1 MSLDAAIQ
9 TLKAAGDPTRLRLL
23 ALLANG
29 EATVG
34 ELQQILEQSQPR
46 VSRHLRLLD
55 EAGLVTKFRDGQW
68 IYYQLVPGATGR
80 DLVQTLIDQAGQGD
94 ATLHAD
100 VDALA
105 RVKRDRER
113 DAFASIDRRAAFGGA
128 FNGGRPDV
136 ELFTAA
142 LDEVLGD
149 GPLGDVLD
157 VGSGAG
163 NLLCA
168 LGARARQVV
177 GVDVSRRMRLLARS
191 RAHQFGIA
199 NCTVRDGSLHE
210 LPFAAESFDLVVL
223 DEVLGATGDRLAG
236 LREARR
242 VLRRDGRFVIVDRI
256 RPVARHL
263 TNDGDTTLTEN
274 QLTAELSELG
284 YRIAT
289 RNWLPGRVM
298 EYALLLA
305 VPAAN
310 QLRTGTDA

>member
-23 ALLANG
+23 ALLASG

-68 IYYQLVPGATGR
+68 IYYRLVPGATER
-80 DLVQTLIDQAGQGD
+80 DLVQKVLGLVGPGD
-94 ATLHAD
+94 ATLSAD
-100 VDALA
+100 VEALV

-113 DAFASIDRRAAFGGA
+113 DAFDSIERRGVFGSA
-128 FNGGRPDV
+128 FNGGRPDGAQIA
-136 ELFTAA
+136 AA
-142 LDEVLGD
+142 LDEALGD

-163 NLLCA
+163 NLLCV
-168 LGARARQVV
+168 LGGRARQVV
-177 GVDVSRRMRLLARS
+177 GVDVSKRMRLLARS
-191 RAHQFGIA
+191 RAHQSGIA
-199 NCTVRDGSLHE
+199 NCTVRAGALHD

-223 DEVLGATGDRLAG
+223 DEVLGANADQLAG
-236 LREARR
+236 LREASR
-242 VLRRDGRFVIVDRI
+242 VLRRDGRLVIVDRV
-256 RPVARHL
+256 RPVARRL
-263 TNDGDTTLTEN
+263 TNDGDKTLIEN
-274 QLTAELSELG
+274 QLTTELSELG
-284 YRIAT
+284 YRVAT
-289 RNWLPGRVM
+289 RSWLPGRVM

-310 QLRTGTDA
+310 QLRTGTNA

>member
-9 TLKAAGDPTRLRLL
+9 TLKAAGEPTRLRLL
-23 ALLANG
+23 ALLASG

-34 ELQQILEQSQPR
+34 ELQRILDQSQPR

-68 IYYQLVPGATGR
+68 IYYQLVSGGTERELAR
-80 DLVQTLIDQAGQGD
+80 KLVDLAGPDDTTLR
-94 ATLHAD
+94 AD
-100 VDALA
+100 LDALA
-105 RVKRDRER
+105 RVKRGRER
-113 DAFASIDRRAAFGGA
+113 DAFASIERRAVFGSA
-128 FNGGRPDV
+128 FNGGRPDGGQ
-136 ELFTAA
+136 LAAA
-142 LDEVLGD
+142 LDEALGD

-163 NLLCA
+163 NLLCT
-168 LGARARQVV
+168 LGARARRAV

-191 RAHQFGIA
+191 RAHQSGIA
-199 NCTVRDGSLHE
+199 NCTVRDGSLHA

-223 DEVLGATGDRLAG
+223 DEVLGTTGDRRAG

-242 VLRRDGRFVIVDRI
+242 VLRRDGRLLIVDRV
-256 RPVARHL
+256 RPVARQL
-263 TNDGDTTLTEN
+263 PNDGATTLIEN

-284 YRIAT
+284 YSVAT
-289 RNWLPGRVM
+289 RCWLPGRVM

-305 VPAAN
+305 VPAAT